1 MAANDH
7 RFCKQTRVLEITL
20 VADVSDNAFHVS
32 AVNLRRD
39 GLAGTAFSIP
49 FTHTDSNPEDVMLG
63 EALPQDIS
71 VIRLTGTI
79 QA

>member
-1 MAANDH
+1 MAFEH
-7 RFCKQTRVLEITL
+7 RFSKQSTRVLEITL

-32 AVNLRRD
+32 AVNIRRD
-39 GLAGTAFSIP
+39 GLAGTAFNVP

-63 EALPQDIS
+63 EALPQDVSI
-71 VIRLTGTI
+71 IRLTGTI

>member
-1 MAANDH
+1 MANEN
-7 RFCKQTRVLEITL
+7 RFSKQNRILEITL

-32 AVNLRRD
+32 SVDYRRD
-39 GLAGTAFSIP
+39 GLGGTKFNIP
-49 FTHTDSNPEDVMLG
+49 FVHTDSNPEDVILG

-71 VIRLTGTI
+71 IIRLTGTI

>member
-32 AVNLRRD
+32 SVDIRRD
-39 GLAGTAFSIP
+39 GLLGTKFNVP
-49 FTHTDSNPEDVMLG
+49 FAHTDSNPEDVMLG